1 MRPLLEDERTQREIK
16 KAALIYF
23 ENGEKQNALDK
34 IKEYD
39 GDGMNITLLVMKCKL
54 FYSLEQ
60 FSECQELA
68 EEIIGEFNF
77 LTHDFPCS
85 CFAYFDVDFRTIKD
99 ALLPFYVVLYL
110 ILFLLSSLSIL
121 SYFLCSIIFTSSQ
134 NKMITTYPCT
144 VSISY
149 HIISYY

>member
-16 KAALIYF
+16 KSALAYF

-39 GDGMNITLLVMKCKL
+39 GDRMNITLLVMKCKL

-68 EEIIGEFNF
+68 EEIIGN
-77 LTHDFPCS
+77 
-85 CFAYFDVDFRTIKD
+85 
-99 ALLPFYVVLYL
+99 
-110 ILFLLSSLSIL
+110 
-121 SYFLCSIIFTSSQ
+121 
-134 NKMITTYPCT
+134 
-144 VSISY
+144 ISY
-149 HIISYY
+149 S